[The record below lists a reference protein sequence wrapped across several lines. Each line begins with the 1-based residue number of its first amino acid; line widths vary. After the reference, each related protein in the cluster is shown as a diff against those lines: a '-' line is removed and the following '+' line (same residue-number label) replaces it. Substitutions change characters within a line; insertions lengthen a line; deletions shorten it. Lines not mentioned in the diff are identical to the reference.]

1 MEVLLVAVK
10 DTLTLVVAPIIVQ
23 INIELFKHW
32 LQKNDKNSNS

>member
-1 MEVLLVAVK
+1 MDILLAAIK
-10 DTLTLVVAPIIVQ
+10 DTLTLIIAPIIVQ